1 MAEIDTY
8 RTALKEARADFQN
21 STDRLQKAQSEVS
34 AMNNKIAKLR
44 RTITALAAMCSETPW
59 GDPLGITDSCFEVM
73 ETTPHQMSTSDVVTA
88 LEEMGFELSSQKNAA
103 ASVHSVLSRLADKG
117 TIEKVTDDNSK
128 VSWRGPNFNQNIYDQ
143 GITDDDIP
151 F

>member
-1 MAEIDTY
+1 MAEIATY

-21 STDRLQKAQSEVS
+21 STERLQRAQNE
-34 AMNNKIAKLR
+34 ALEMTQKIAKLR

-59 GDPLGITDSCFEVM
+59 GDPLGITDSCLEVM
-73 ETTPHQMSTSDVVTA
+73 ETARYEMSTTDVVRR
-88 LEEMGFELSSQKNAA
+88 LEEMGFELGSQKNIA
-103 ASVHSVLSRLADKG
+103 ASVHSVLSRLAEKEK
-117 TIEKVTDDNSK
+117 IEKVVSHDNR
-128 VSWRGPNFNQNIYDQ
+128 VSWKGPNFDDSDQ